1 MNKEIIL
8 NIQKQFLSSANKR
21 LSKTYINNN
30 ILPIIEYIAFSK
42 KNKFLI
48 GGSQGIGK
56 STLVNIL
63 KKILQIFYKKKVL
76 VLCLDDYYLTKKER
90 VFLSKNV
97 HPLLITRGVPGT
109 HDIDKLINDIKK
121 FNNSKF
127 PILIPIFDKLI
138 DDRSSRIK
146 KEISKADIL
155 ILEGWCCGASD
166 IKSSYLLKNIN
177 KLEKNRD
184 KNTIWRKYYNSKL
197 KNEYRKLFNIFDKTI
212 FLKAPSF
219 KYILNWRIKQE
230 KMNKSNAKI
239 HKKMNKKNLINFIE
253 HYEKITKY
261 MLKELPNQ
269 ANMVIKVDKKQN
281 ITSFSI
287 K

>member
-90 VFLSKNV
+90 VCLSKNV

-261 MLKELPNQ
+261 MLKELPNK

>member
-177 KLEKNRD
+177 KLEKNKD
-184 KNTIWRKYYNSKL
+184 KNAIWRKYYNSKL
-197 KNEYRKLFNIFDKTI
+197 K
-212 FLKAPSF
+212 
-219 KYILNWRIKQE
+219 
-230 KMNKSNAKI
+230 
-239 HKKMNKKNLINFIE
+239 
-253 HYEKITKY
+253 YE
-261 MLKELPNQ
+261 
-269 ANMVIKVDKKQN
+269 
-281 ITSFSI
+281 
-287 K
+287 

>member
-8 NIQKQFLSSANKR
+8 YIQKQFLSSTNKR

-138 DDRSSRIK
+138 DNRSSRIK